1 MIDKAI
7 GPAARLGRMVLI
19 TPGAGV
25 GLLYLA
31 CGLVPLPWMTVRFL
45 VRGALAD
52 ALGRQSFDF
61 HGHLYGTGT
70 WIWRAAYHAI
80 STSPPASAA
89 VALALFL
96 GGLIALGVNRLVWRA
111 HTQPMRTMN

>member
-7 GPAARLGRMVLI
+7 GPAARTMRLVAI
-19 TPGAGV
+19 TPAAAMGF
-25 GLLYLA
+25 LYLA
-31 CGLVPLPWMTVRFL
+31 RTLVPLPWMTVRFL
-45 VRGALAD
+45 VRGGLAD

-80 STSPPASAA
+80 SSSAPASAV

-96 GGLIALGVNRLVWRA
+96 GGLVALGVNKLVWRA
-111 HTQPMRTMN
+111 HTQPMRTID